1 MNIYVQF
8 ALTGKRL
15 DLKIK
20 NDDTVE
26 ELKSNI
32 ENLENIPITKQKLIF
47 CSKVLED
54 TQRLLECGVCDNSVI
69 QLVLRS
75 ESLGI
80 PSTLPP
86 QVVPRQYFSDSMLLR
101 HGTPVTPRT
110 PITPSASPRTMTPIT
125 PKLSPG
131 SLHLP
136 GAKISPSECLSPS
149 EFKRKNGPYK
159 LLASGSKSYCLCTI
173 YISEFKDESKNV
185 DYYRLSYTWEYATS
199 DKSDARDCCWCTLN
213 NNVTGIKNAGNPFIA
228 TGLEMK
234 MSGLTIEKNDL
245 STTLINFL
253 VMEDNELEQNIT
265 YQHGYNYR
273 KNIMIALSNL
283 NRIW

>member
-8 ALTGKRL
+8 ALTGRRL
-15 DLKIK
+15 ELKIN

-54 TQRLLECGVCDNSVI
+54 TQRLLECGVCDSSVL
-69 QLVLRS
+69 QLVLTS

-80 PSTLPP
+80 PSSLP
-86 QVVPRQYFSDSMLLR
+86 QLVAPRHYFSDNMLLR

-110 PITPSASPRTMTPIT
+110 PSSPTPRTLTPIT
-125 PKLSPG
+125 PKLSPE

-136 GAKISPSECLSPS
+136 GIKISQSESLSRC
-149 EFKRKNGPYK
+149 EFKKKNGPYK
-159 LLASGSKSYCLCTI
+159 LFAPGSKSYCLCTI
-173 YISEFKDESKNV
+173 YISEFKDENNHIE
-185 DYYRLSYTWEYATS
+185 YYRLSYTWEYGTS
-199 DKSDARDCCWCTLN
+199 DKSDARDCWWCTLN
-213 NNVTGIKNAGNPFIA
+213 NNITKNAGNPFIA
-228 TGLEMK
+228 AGLESK
-234 MSGLTIEKNDL
+234 MSGLTIEKNNL
-245 STTLINFL
+245 SQTLINFL
-253 VMEDNELEQNIT
+253 VMDDNELENNIT

-283 NRIW
+283 NKIW

>member
-8 ALTGKRL
+8 ALTGRRL
-15 DLKIK
+15 ELKIN

-54 TQRLLECGVCDNSVI
+54 TQRLLECGVCDSSLL
-69 QLVLRS
+69 QLVLTS

-80 PSTLPP
+80 PSSLPQ
-86 QVVPRQYFSDSMLLR
+86 QVVPRQYFSDNMLLR

-110 PITPSASPRTMTPIT
+110 PSSPSPRTLTPIT

-131 SLHLP
+131 SLHLA
-136 GAKISPSECLSPS
+136 GIKISPSESLSPC

-159 LLASGSKSYCLCTI
+159 LFAPGSKSYCLCTI
-173 YISEFKDESKNV
+173 YISEFKDENKHV
-185 DYYRLSYTWEYATS
+185 EYYRLSYTWEYGTS

-213 NNVTGIKNAGNPFIA
+213 NNITITKNAGNPFIA
-228 TGLEMK
+228 GGLESK
-234 MSGLTIEKNDL
+234 MSGLTIEKNNL
-245 STTLINFL
+245 SQTLINFL
-253 VMEDNELEQNIT
+253 VMDDNELENNIT
-265 YQHGYNYR
+265 YQHAYNYR

-283 NRIW
+283 NKIW